1 MSNALNLTPD
11 ASMAETAN
19 NAAKAPKTLIDAS
32 TGAMTGS
39 LRPKGLILTKQQII
53 DLYLYEQKGLH
64 LPTSEADVSSYLG
77 YDSMI
82 SPGRGLAVPDFVK
95 TFTIIKSHASQWDGL
110 RQRVKQVS
118 SELKV
123 FAASMI
129 NTGKHMTSTLD
140 EIAALKVLKQYG
152 IKTLEDLRRVE
163 AEMGDKFP
171 GITLDDD
178 DLENVSTIT
187 ALLEVLQKKIDAQ
200 ARQTEQLKIDLD
212 NFSLELATRVRPQI
226 TYQLT
231 AIDNNNF
238 KEDVVRLQTEIE
250 ALTKEVDEK
259 NASYKKMVNDSLTSA
274 SSLNLIGLGMAIYIG
289 VEAEKVRKERNE
301 LKKTRDAKNAEMG
314 MKNMILKRLN
324 EVKADLQDLEF
335 LSLQAD
341 AATQNLVTVWNAL
354 HLYVRTSKEQ
364 SDMITDALK
373 VSLLAYHFDE
383 VVDPWKY
390 IQSDAD
396 ALYAV
401 FAEAD
406 EEIKKLPRSV

>member
-1 MSNALNLTPD
+1 MSYALNDTPNT
-11 ASMAETAN
+11 SLEETAS

-64 LPTSEADVSSYLG
+64 LPTATADVSSYLG
-77 YDSMI
+77 YDQANP
-82 SPGRGLAVPDFVK
+82 PGRGLAVSDFAK

-110 RQRVKQVS
+110 RQRIKKVG

-123 FAASMI
+123 FASSII
-129 NTGKHMTSTLD
+129 NTGKHMTLAL
-140 EIAALKVLKQYG
+140 EQIAALKLLKEYG

-163 AEMGDKFP
+163 AEMGSKFP
-171 GITLDDD
+171 GIKLDEDD
-178 DLENVSTIT
+178 MQSVSTIT
-187 ALLEVLQKKIDAQ
+187 AMLDALQKKIDAQ
-200 ARQTEQLKIDLD
+200 AHQTEQLKTDLD
-212 NFSLELATRVRPQI
+212 RFSLELATDVRPQI

-231 AIDNNNF
+231 AIDNNTF
-238 KEDVVRLQTEIE
+238 KDDVVRLQSEIE
-250 ALTKEVDEK
+250 DLSKEVDEK
-259 NASYKKMVNDSLTSA
+259 NASYKQMVIDSLKSA
-274 SSLNLIGLGMAIYIG
+274 SSLNMIGLGMAIYIG
-289 VEAEKVRKERNE
+289 VEAEKVRKERNA
-301 LKKTRDAKNAEMG
+301 LKAQRDAKNAEMG
-314 MKNMILKRLN
+314 TKSKVLKRLN
-324 EVKADLQDLEF
+324 DVKADLQDLEF

-364 SDMITDALK
+364 SDAFTDALQ

-383 VVDPWKY
+383 VMDPWKY
-390 IQSDAD
+390 ILSDAD

-406 EEIKKLPRSV
+406 EDIKKLPRTV

>member
-1 MSNALNLTPD
+1 
-11 ASMAETAN
+11 
-19 NAAKAPKTLIDAS
+19 
-32 TGAMTGS
+32 
-39 LRPKGLILTKQQII
+39 
-53 DLYLYEQKGLH
+53 
-64 LPTSEADVSSYLG
+64 
-77 YDSMI
+77 
-82 SPGRGLAVPDFVK
+82 
-95 TFTIIKSHASQWDGL
+95 
-110 RQRVKQVS
+110 
-118 SELKV
+118 
-123 FAASMI
+123 
-129 NTGKHMTSTLD
+129 MTSTLD

-178 DLENVSTIT
+178 DLENVTTIT
-187 ALLEVLQKKIDAQ
+187 ALLEVLQEKIDAR
-200 ARQTEQLKIDLD
+200 ALQTEQLKIDLD

-383 VVDPWKY
+383 VVEPWKY